1 MSEIVDSLVSFMQRL
16 NVSKSAG
23 GVADGIELDPFERS
37 FRTTTSRFMPS
48 PSLSYVS
55 V

>member
-23 GVADGIELDPFERS
+23 GVADGIELEPLERS